1 MRARRKKVQNTRKYL
16 RLRFLRVILATIG
29 FAILPFVL
37 IVLIQGLSVGNVP
50 YTFNA
55 SDYLRDDMADIDV
68 SAILDNGGS
77 AAVVD
82 GNLNVKHLGGKKIIE
97 SDALTK
103 AEWTEFLC
111 SIGEKSRY
119 EYSVAYHGGNNID
132 AAIDDV
138 IDTVDNVAEGDCNY
152 WLVIMVP
159 KAVTFDITLLFNKE
173 APDYKSTSMVFA
185 AIFGVYFAALIIFV
199 AFYSRK
205 AAAELRAME
214 QVKIEEEEKRMLLV
228 SELSHDL
235 KTPLASVQGYSE
247 MLLKGVDDENKKQD
261 YLKMIHDNSVRADS
275 ILQALFTYSKLGS
288 SGYDP
293 KLEEADIC
301 EFTRLIVAEY
311 ISRFEE
317 EGFKYEIDIP
327 EDEIK
332 VKINTELFRRV
343 YDNLFENSM
352 KYNKSGTK
360 IGISIAS
367 DDGEVFI
374 RIYDDGVGIPAENR
388 DKIFTPFYRIDGSRP
403 KDKGGSGLGLAIVK
417 RIVELHDGE
426 IELESMDGRGC
437 SYKVN
442 LRRI

>member
-1 MRARRKKVQNTRKYL
+1 MARKNKVQNTRKYL

-29 FAILPFVL
+29 FALLPFILLMV
-37 IVLIQGLSVGNVP
+37 IQGLSGGNVP
-50 YTFNA
+50 YSINA
-55 SDYLRDDMADIDV
+55 SDYIKDNMDDVDV
-68 SAILDNGGS
+68 SKIIANNGS
-77 AAVVD
+77 AAIVD
-82 GNLNVKHLGGKKIIE
+82 ENLNVRYLGGNTFFDNE
-97 SDALTK
+97 VLDE

-111 SIGEKSRY
+111 STGEASRY
-119 EYSVAYHGGNNID
+119 EYSVAYHGKVGGAGDYAND
-132 AAIDDV
+132 SAA
-138 IDTVDNVAEGDCNY
+138 GDEY
-152 WLVIMVP
+152 WLVIRVP
-159 KAVTFDITLLFNKE
+159 KAVTFDITILFNKE
-173 APDYKSTSMVFA
+173 APDYKSTSTIFR
-185 AIFGVYFAALIIFV
+185 AIFGVYILALIIFV
-199 AFYSRK
+199 AFYSK
-205 AAAELRAME
+205 KSAAELRAME
-214 QVKIEEEEKRMLLV
+214 KLKIEEEEKRMLLV

-247 MLLKGVDDENKKQD
+247 MLLKGVDDEDKKQD
-261 YLKMIHDNSVRADS
+261 YLKIIHDNSVRADS

-293 KLEEADIC
+293 KLEEVDIC

-332 VKINTELFRRV
+332 VKMNTELFRRV

-352 KYNKSGTK
+352 KYNKPGTK
-360 IGISIAS
+360 IGISVAEGG
-367 DDGEVFI
+367 DEVCI
-374 RIYDDGVGIPAENR
+374 RIYDNGVGIPEENR
-388 DKIFTPFYRIDGSRP
+388 DKIFTPFYRIDVERS

-426 IELESMDGRGC
+426 IELESRDGKGC
-437 SYKVN
+437 GYKVK

>member
-29 FAILPFVL
+29 FAILPFILLMV
-37 IVLIQGLSVGNVP
+37 IQGLSGGNVP
-50 YTFNA
+50 YSINA
-55 SDYLRDDMADIDV
+55 SDYIKDNMNDVDV
-68 SAILDNGGS
+68 STIIANNGS
-77 AAVVD
+77 AAIVD
-82 GNLNVKHLGGKKIIE
+82 ENLNVRHLGGNTFFNNE
-97 SDALTK
+97 VLDE

-111 SIGEKSRY
+111 STGEKSRY

-132 AAIDDV
+132 TEIDDV

-332 VKINTELFRRV
+332 VKMNTELFRRV

-352 KYNKSGTK
+352 KYNKPGTT
-360 IGISIAS
+360 IGISVAEGGDEIC
-367 DDGEVFI
+367 I
-374 RIYDDGVGIPAENR
+374 RIYDNGVGIPEENR
-388 DKIFTPFYRIDGSRP
+388 DKIFTPFYRIDVERS

-417 RIVELHDGE
+417 RIVELHDGD
-426 IELESMDGRGC
+426 IELESRNGKGC
-437 SYKVN
+437 CYNVK